1 MQLTRSDRCF
11 PVFEED
17 EEVPN
22 ETVTWAHAT
31 WARLARLGEGPSLDG
46 RPVT

>member
-31 WARLARLGEGPSLDG
+31 WVRLASLACLGEGP
-46 RPVT
+46 RR